1 MLAGISRNTIMT
13 PQCCRCLRSRLRA
26 ADFIGTRGNACKY
39 ADSYLATRVPTLNA
53 TSRVVVARESTDNEP
68 ERMCADNMARDGT
81 VLGPVCGSLPY

>member
-1 MLAGISRNTIMT
+1 MLGGISRNTIMT
-13 PQCCRCLRSRLRA
+13 PQCRRRLRSRLRA

-68 ERMCADNMARDGT
+68 ERMCADSMARDGT